1 VRGGKPARWEP
12 QEEGMMSIA
21 ASFPS
26 VKIPRYVDLGEER
39 RRRLKVMQTSL
50 RQLRTIYIWRLVQAL
65 LASCNVEPAHTQTNT
80 LLPTYDEVVNLTG
93 LLETKVMSVS
103 SGKTI

>member
-1 VRGGKPARWEP
+1 
-12 QEEGMMSIA
+12 MMSIE

-26 VKIPRYVDLGEER
+26 VKKPRFNIDQEKSR
-39 RRRLKVMQTSL
+39 QRQLKVMLASL
-50 RQLRTIYIWRLVQAL
+50 RQQRTIYIWRLVQAL

-80 LLPTYDEVVNLTG
+80 LLPTCDEVVNLTG

-103 SGKTI
+103 SGKQ

>member
-1 VRGGKPARWEP
+1 
-12 QEEGMMSIA
+12 MMSIA

-26 VKIPRYVDLGEER
+26 IMKPRFNVDLGEER
-39 RRRLKVMQTSL
+39 QTTEGDADSL
-50 RQLRTIYIWRLVQAL
+50 NNTPTRAPLTILVDSSSANSN
-65 LASCNVEPAHTQTNT
+65 AEPAHTQINT

-103 SGKTI
+103 SGKQ

>member
-1 VRGGKPARWEP
+1 
-12 QEEGMMSIA
+12 MSIA

-26 VKIPRYVDLGEER
+26 VKKPRFNIDQER
-39 RRRLKVMQTSL
+39 RDKRLKVML
-50 RQLRTIYIWRLVQAL
+50 
-65 LASCNVEPAHTQTNT
+65 SCNVEPAHTQTNT

-103 SGKTI
+103 SGKQ